1 MQTYWGI
8 FWEPI
13 GKLKELDGTP
23 WKPFGN
29 LVGIQICLEIKFG
42 IISKNK

>member
-13 GKLKELDGTP
+13 GKLKELGGTP

-29 LVGIQICLEIKFG
+29 LVGIPNLLRNELWNRLQE
-42 IISKNK
+42 